1 MLSRVAERIY
11 WSARYVERVEN
22 IARLVSVYD
31 NMMYDLPKGVDISW
45 YNLVKINGSTE
56 LFHER
61 YKVQDE
67 KNVLKFMLEDDTNS
81 SSMLSSLKMVR
92 ENIRTTR
99 DVVPEA
105 TWELINELDIYAR
118 TNIKKGINRSDRHT
132 FLTRIIE
139 GCQTINGLLA
149 GTMSRDATWQF
160 VLLGRNVERSDMTTR
175 VLDAAVSLMLQHQ
188 EEERLALA
196 QVLWSKVLK
205 SQSAYLNYRRTV
217 RTSISGAKVAR
228 FMLNDAYFPRSV
240 SFCFDEMLLAVNKLP
255 HGDAVLE
262 SLNALKEMDFEI
274 TSSDDLDMKFRDYLN
289 ELQIGIIQLSS
300 NITESW
306 FSFDKGEAA

>member
-11 WSARYVERVEN
+11 WSARYIERVEN

-31 NMMYDLPKGVDISW
+31 NMLYDLPKGVDISW
-45 YNLVKINGSTE
+45 YNLVKINSSTE

-67 KNVLKFMLEDDTNS
+67 KNVLKFMLEDDTNPS
-81 SSMLSSLKMVR
+81 SILSSLKMLR

-99 DVVPEA
+99 DVVPQE

-118 TNIKKGINRSDRHT
+118 NNIKKGINRSERHS
-132 FLTRIIE
+132 FLNNIIE

-160 VLLGRNVERSDMTTR
+160 VLLGRNVERADMTTR
-175 VLDAAVSLMLQHQ
+175 VLDAAVSLMLQPRDDQ
-188 EEERLALA
+188 NLALG

-205 SQSAYLNYRRTV
+205 SQGAYLNYRRTV
-217 RTSISGAKVAR
+217 RTSISGAKVAK
-228 FMLNDAYFPRSV
+228 FLLNDPYFPRTV
-240 SFCFDEMLLAVNKLP
+240 SFCFNEMLIAVNKLP
-255 HGDAVLE
+255 HGEQVLE
-262 SLNALKEMDFEI
+262 TVKMLKKLDFEI
-274 TSSDDLDMKFRDYLN
+274 KNSDDLDIKFRDYLN
-289 ELQIGIIQLSS
+289 EIQIGIIQLSG
-300 NITESW
+300 NIAESW

>member
-11 WSARYVERVEN
+11 WSARYIERVEN

-31 NMMYDLPKGVDISW
+31 NMLYDLPKGVDISW
-45 YNLVKINGSTE
+45 YNLVKINSNTE

-67 KNVLKFMLEDDTNS
+67 KNVLKFMLEDDTNPS
-81 SSMLSSLKMVR
+81 SILSSLKMLR

-99 DVVPEA
+99 DVVPQE

-118 TNIKKGINRSDRHT
+118 NNIKKGINRSERHS
-132 FLTRIIE
+132 FLNNIIE

-160 VLLGRNVERSDMTTR
+160 VLLGRNVERADMTTR
-175 VLDAAVSLMLQHQ
+175 VLDAAVSLMLQPRDEQ
-188 EEERLALA
+188 SLALG

-205 SQSAYLNYRRTV
+205 SQGAYLNYRRTV
-217 RTSISGAKVAR
+217 RTSISGAKVVK
-228 FMLNDAYFPRSV
+228 FLLNDPYFPRTV
-240 SFCFDEMLLAVNKLP
+240 SFCFNEMLTAVNKLP
-255 HGDAVLE
+255 HGEQVLE
-262 SLNALKEMDFEI
+262 TVTMLKKLDFAI
-274 TSSDDLDMKFRDYLN
+274 TSSDDLDIKFRDYLN
-289 ELQIGIIQLSS
+289 EVQIGIIQLSGS
-300 NITESW
+300 IAESW

>member
-11 WSARYVERVEN
+11 WSARYIERVEN

-31 NMMYDLPKGVDISW
+31 NMLYDLPKGVDISW
-45 YNLVKINGSTE
+45 YNLVKINSNTE

-67 KNVLKFMLEDDTNS
+67 KNVLKFMLEDDTNPS
-81 SSMLSSLKMVR
+81 SILSSLKMLR

-99 DVVPEA
+99 DVVPQE

-118 TNIKKGINRSDRHT
+118 NNIKKGINRSERHS
-132 FLTRIIE
+132 FLNNIIE

-160 VLLGRNVERSDMTTR
+160 VLLGRNLERADMTTR
-175 VLDAAVSLMLQHQ
+175 VLDAAVSLMLQPRDEQ
-188 EEERLALA
+188 NLALG

-205 SQSAYLNYRRTV
+205 SQGAYLNYRRTV
-217 RTSISGAKVAR
+217 RTSISGAKVAK
-228 FMLNDAYFPRSV
+228 FLLNDPYFPRTV
-240 SFCFDEMLLAVNKLP
+240 SFCFNEMLTAVNKLP
-255 HGDAVLE
+255 HGENVLE
-262 SLNALKEMDFEI
+262 TVQMLKKMDFEI
-274 TSSDDLDMKFRDYLN
+274 SSSDDLDMKFRDYLN
-289 ELQIGIIQLSS
+289 ELQIGIIQLSG